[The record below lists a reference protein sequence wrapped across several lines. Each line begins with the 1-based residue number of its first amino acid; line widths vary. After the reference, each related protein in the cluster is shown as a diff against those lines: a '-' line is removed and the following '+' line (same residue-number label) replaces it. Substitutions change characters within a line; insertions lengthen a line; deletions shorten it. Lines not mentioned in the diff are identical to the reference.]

1 MRTHNKEKLKRES
14 VGIKWSN
21 TQEKA
26 AYGTALN
33 YTNLTE
39 IIGLGKYLFKIRSK
53 QKINAVARSPY
64 CRLREDITVNRKKT
78 VMAV

>member
-1 MRTHNKEKLKRES
+1 L
-14 VGIKWSN
+14 N
-21 TQEKA
+21 TQKKA

-53 QKINAVARSPY
+53 RKINAVTRSSY
-64 CRLREDITVNRKKT
+64 CRPDKDIIVNRKKT
-78 VMAV
+78 VMVV